1 MQAPPTATIV
11 PEALRPRVEG
21 DFANERVK
29 HEIMAKLFAEP
40 APAARIGRFTVI
52 RELGRGGTGVVYAAY
67 DEQLERKIAV
77 KLLHNEGDGD
87 GTDARLLREAQAMA
101 RLSHPHIVSVHEVGT
116 HAGQIYIAMEFV
128 HGVTLATWLKE
139 QVRGWREVVEVFRQA
154 GSGLAAAHD
163 VGLVHRDFKPQNAM
177 VGTDGRVR
185 VLDFGLARADGSP
198 DLFTDLERTADSQ
211 HRLHALDTS
220 LTITGSLVGTPAFM
234 APEQFRGEKADPR
247 ADQFALCVALYE
259 ALYRS
264 RPFAGDSVQELMR
277 SVLKGE
283 VRDPGGKLPRGL
295 RNAVLRGLQL
305 RPEARHPSMHALL
318 AAIDRVVEPRRRG
331 WLAGAVLGAG
341 LVAGVGGMVWRNN
354 ELREVCT
361 DRGAAEIAAV
371 WSPERADAIAAA
383 LHASD
388 ARADET
394 WPLAAA
400 RLGSYAQ
407 SWQRAVVDACTAG
420 EIRRE
425 QSQERYDLRRA
436 CLDDR
441 LRALQSTLAL
451 FERPEPILAIRAPDI
466 VAGLA
471 PVDSCADPQELARQA
486 TASPDPEHA
495 RMITDLRAELA
506 RAEALRRATLL
517 AESLAALDAIA
528 GRIPADHAPLLAEL
542 ALIRGRVHATA
553 GRHAEA
559 HEALRTAYFTGLRAD
574 HEPLAITAA
583 TELVHLSS
591 EGLNDFV
598 AAERWVRHAHALL
611 AHGHAPALHAD
622 LAAAEGR
629 LALHMG
635 RYADARDQF
644 VRAIDLYAEAGLSD
658 TPAAAVVL
666 RTLADA
672 LLSAGKLDDAEE
684 QLTRALV
691 VLRRDYSPGHSE
703 FAAASQT
710 EGRLALARD
719 DVAGALE
726 RFERA
731 RHDLDGLVVV
741 DNPVYLQLTCSA
753 AAAYIR
759 NNELGRATT
768 VIRDSLEA
776 VERSCKAATTVRRLS
791 PELFTLRHML
801 ASLLARQGQVT
812 EAEAVARDVLA
823 EAERTW
829 GSEEPHLATVLDT
842 LAEVL
847 LASGRPAE
855 AQPLAERAHEL
866 ATAGGDRVHA
876 KLRYNSAFMLARVL
890 VTTGARSRADTLA
903 RDAHALALSVGDKQK
918 VAEIDRWLAETGA

>member
-1 MQAPPTATIV
+1 MQAPPASPIA

-40 APAARIGRFTVI
+40 APAAKIGRFTVI

-77 KLLHNEGDGD
+77 KLLHNEGDGAD
-87 GTDARLLREAQAMA
+87 TRLLREAQAMA

-128 HGVTLATWLKE
+128 HGTTLAAWLKE

-185 VLDFGLARADGSP
+185 VLDFGLARAEGSP
-198 DLFTDLERTADSQ
+198 DLFTNLERTADSNN
-211 HRLHALDTS
+211 HLHALDTS

-234 APEQFRGEKADPR
+234 APEQFRGEKADAR

-264 RPFAGDSVQELMR
+264 RPFAGDSLQDLMH

-295 RNAVLRGLQL
+295 RSAILRGLQL
-305 RPEARHPSMHALL
+305 RPEARHPNMHAML

-341 LVAGVGGMVWRNN
+341 LLAGVGGMVWRNN

-361 DRGAAEIAAV
+361 DRGAAEVATV

-400 RLGSYAQ
+400 RLDSYAQ
-407 SWQRAVVDACTAG
+407 GWQRAVVDACTAG

-471 PVDSCADPQELARQA
+471 PVERCADPQELARQA
-486 TASPDPEHA
+486 TASTDPGHA

-517 AESLAALDAIA
+517 EESLAALDAIA
-528 GRIPADHAPLLAEL
+528 GRIPADHAPLQAEL
-542 ALIRGRVHATA
+542 ALTRGRVHATA

-559 HEALRTAYFTGLRAD
+559 AEALRSAYFTGLRAN

-583 TELVHLSS
+583 IDMLQLSS
-591 EGLNDFV
+591 EGLNDFPG
-598 AAERWVRHAHALL
+598 AERWVRHAQALL
-611 AHGHAPALHAD
+611 ARGHAPALHAD
-622 LAAAEGR
+622 MAAAQGR
-629 LALHMG
+629 LALHTG
-635 RYADARDQF
+635 RYADARSQF
-644 VRAIDLYAEAGLSD
+644 VRAIALYSEAGLAD

-672 LLSAGKLDDAEE
+672 SLSAGKLDDAEE
-684 QLTRALV
+684 QLRRALG
-691 VLRRDYSPGHSE
+691 VLRRDYSPGHAE
-703 FAAASQT
+703 FAAASHA
-710 EGRLALARD
+710 EGRLALARG
-719 DVAGALE
+719 DVPGALE
-726 RFERA
+726 SFVTA
-731 RHDLDGLVVV
+731 RHDLEGLVAV
-741 DNPVYLQLTCSA
+741 DNPVYLQLTASA
-753 AAAYIR
+753 AQAYIR
-759 NNELGRATT
+759 NEESGRAMTLLRET
-768 VIRDSLEA
+768 LDA
-776 VERSCKAATTVRRLS
+776 VERSCKAAKTVRRLG
-791 PELFTLRHML
+791 PELFTLRLAL
-801 ASLLARQGQVT
+801 ASLLTRQGDLA
-812 EAEAVARDVLA
+812 EAEATARDVLA

-829 GSEEPHLATVLDT
+829 GPDEPHLASALATI
-842 LAEVL
+842 AEVL
-847 LASGRPAE
+847 LAGSRAAE
-855 AQPLAERAHEL
+855 ALPLAERAHNL
-866 ATAGGDRVHA
+866 AVAGGDLVHA
-876 KLRYNSAFMLARVL
+876 KLRYHSAFVLARVL
-890 VTTGARSRADTLA
+890 TTTDARPRAEQLAQGAR
-903 RDAHALALSVGDKQK
+903 ALALSVGDKLK
-918 VAEIDRWLAETGA
+918 VAEIDRWLAEQSAS